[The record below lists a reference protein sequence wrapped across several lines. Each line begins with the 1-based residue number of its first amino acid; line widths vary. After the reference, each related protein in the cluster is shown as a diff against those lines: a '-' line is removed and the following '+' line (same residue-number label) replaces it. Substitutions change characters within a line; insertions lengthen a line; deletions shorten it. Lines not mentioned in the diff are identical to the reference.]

1 MLEVKKLN
9 VCYND
14 FLALN
19 EISLKI
25 QEGALTGIIG
35 PNGAGKSTLLKAML
49 NIIPHQGEV
58 SINNE
63 DINKKLVKIAYVEQ
77 KADID
82 FTFPIKVKECVS
94 MGTYAGMKVF
104 QRIKN
109 AEWQRVSKA
118 LEKVD
123 MGKYS
128 NHQIGELSGGQFQ
141 RVLLARCLAQNADFI
156 FLDEPFV
163 GIDLVSERIIM
174 DTLKEL
180 KHQGKTV
187 LIVHHDLSK
196 VKKYFDNIILLN
208 RNLIAHGSVE
218 SVFNEENL
226 KKAYGDTIFIG
237 EGKNANKEEN
247 KDYFAAS
254 DGIDVIY
261 LEGQSEKGKEDPHAW
276 LNLENGIIYAKNIE
290 KQLAEKDPDN
300 KKFYKEN
307 LDKYIE
313 KLDSLDK
320 EAKSKFASIP
330 NDKKMIVT
338 SEGCFKY
345 FSKAYNV
352 PSAYIW
358 EINTE
363 EEGTPDQIKHLVEK
377 LRTTKVPSL
386 FVESSVDDRPM
397 KTVSKDTNIP
407 IYSTIFTD
415 SIAEKGQDGD
425 SYYAMMKWNLDKIAE
440 GLSK

>member
-1 MLEVKKLN
+1 ML
-9 VCYND
+9 
-14 FLALN
+14 FR
-19 EISLKI
+19 S
-25 QEGALTGIIG
+25 
-35 PNGAGKSTLLKAML
+35 
-49 NIIPHQGEV
+49 
-58 SINNE
+58 
-63 DINKKLVKIAYVEQ
+63 YVEQ

-218 SVFNEENL
+218 SV
-226 KKAYGDTIFIG
+226 
-237 EGKNANKEEN
+237 
-247 KDYFAAS
+247 
-254 DGIDVIY
+254 
-261 LEGQSEKGKEDPHAW
+261 
-276 LNLENGIIYAKNIE
+276 
-290 KQLAEKDPDN
+290 
-300 KKFYKEN
+300 
-307 LDKYIE
+307 LDR
-313 KLDSLDK
+313 
-320 EAKSKFASIP
+320 KS
-330 NDKKMIVT
+330 V
-338 SEGCFKY
+338 
-345 FSKAYNV
+345 V
-352 PSAYIW
+352 
-358 EINTE
+358 
-363 EEGTPDQIKHLVEK
+363 
-377 LRTTKVPSL
+377 
-386 FVESSVDDRPM
+386 
-397 KTVSKDTNIP
+397 
-407 IYSTIFTD
+407 
-415 SIAEKGQDGD
+415 
-425 SYYAMMKWNLDKIAE
+425 
-440 GLSK
+440 

>member
-1 MLEVKKLN
+1 M
-9 VCYND
+9 
-14 FLALN
+14 N

-49 NIIPHQGEV
+49 NIIPHQEMSPLIMKT
-58 SINNE
+58 SIKTGK
-63 DINKKLVKIAYVEQ
+63 DCICRT

-226 KKAYGDTIFIG
+226 KSLWRYYIYWRG
-237 EGKNANKEEN
+237 E
-247 KDYFAAS
+247 
-254 DGIDVIY
+254 
-261 LEGQSEKGKEDPHAW
+261 
-276 LNLENGIIYAKNIE
+276 
-290 KQLAEKDPDN
+290 
-300 KKFYKEN
+300 
-307 LDKYIE
+307 
-313 KLDSLDK
+313 
-320 EAKSKFASIP
+320 
-330 NDKKMIVT
+330 
-338 SEGCFKY
+338 
-345 FSKAYNV
+345 
-352 PSAYIW
+352 
-358 EINTE
+358 
-363 EEGTPDQIKHLVEK
+363 
-377 LRTTKVPSL
+377 
-386 FVESSVDDRPM
+386 
-397 KTVSKDTNIP
+397 
-407 IYSTIFTD
+407 
-415 SIAEKGQDGD
+415 
-425 SYYAMMKWNLDKIAE
+425 
-440 GLSK
+440 

>member
-1 MLEVKKLN
+1 MLEVKKLT

-49 NIIPHQGEV
+49 NIIPHQGDV

-156 FLDEPFV
+156 FLDEP
-163 GIDLVSERIIM
+163 LIM

-237 EGKNANKEEN
+237 EGE
-247 KDYFAAS
+247 
-254 DGIDVIY
+254 
-261 LEGQSEKGKEDPHAW
+261 
-276 LNLENGIIYAKNIE
+276 
-290 KQLAEKDPDN
+290 
-300 KKFYKEN
+300 
-307 LDKYIE
+307 
-313 KLDSLDK
+313 
-320 EAKSKFASIP
+320 
-330 NDKKMIVT
+330 
-338 SEGCFKY
+338 
-345 FSKAYNV
+345 
-352 PSAYIW
+352 
-358 EINTE
+358 
-363 EEGTPDQIKHLVEK
+363 
-377 LRTTKVPSL
+377 
-386 FVESSVDDRPM
+386 
-397 KTVSKDTNIP
+397 
-407 IYSTIFTD
+407 
-415 SIAEKGQDGD
+415 
-425 SYYAMMKWNLDKIAE
+425 
-440 GLSK
+440 

>member
-1 MLEVKKLN
+1 MKKISVGLIGIAALGLLGACSSTNGGVHVYDKDGKLEIVTTFYPMYDFTKNIVGDEAN
-9 VCYND
+9 VDLMVPAGSEPHDYEPSAKD
-14 FLALN
+14 MAKAHDADVFVYHN
-19 EISLKI
+19 E
-25 QEGALTGIIG
+25 
-35 PNGAGKSTLLKAML
+35 N
-49 NIIPHQGEV
+49 IPHQGEV

-174 DTLKEL
+174 DTLKKL

-196 VKKYFDNIILLN
+196 VKKYFDNIILLDQ
-208 RNLIAHGSVE
+208 L
-218 SVFNEENL
+218 
-226 KKAYGDTIFIG
+226 
-237 EGKNANKEEN
+237 
-247 KDYFAAS
+247 
-254 DGIDVIY
+254 Y
-261 LEGQSEKGKEDPHAW
+261 L
-276 LNLENGIIYAKNIE
+276 L
-290 KQLAEKDPDN
+290 
-300 KKFYKEN
+300 
-307 LDKYIE
+307 
-313 KLDSLDK
+313 
-320 EAKSKFASIP
+320 
-330 NDKKMIVT
+330 
-338 SEGCFKY
+338 
-345 FSKAYNV
+345 
-352 PSAYIW
+352 
-358 EINTE
+358 
-363 EEGTPDQIKHLVEK
+363 
-377 LRTTKVPSL
+377 
-386 FVESSVDDRPM
+386 
-397 KTVSKDTNIP
+397 
-407 IYSTIFTD
+407 
-415 SIAEKGQDGD
+415 
-425 SYYAMMKWNLDKIAE
+425 
-440 GLSK
+440 

>member
-1 MLEVKKLN
+1 
-9 VCYND
+9 
-14 FLALN
+14 
-19 EISLKI
+19 
-25 QEGALTGIIG
+25 
-35 PNGAGKSTLLKAML
+35 
-49 NIIPHQGEV
+49 
-58 SINNE
+58 
-63 DINKKLVKIAYVEQ
+63 
-77 KADID
+77 
-82 FTFPIKVKECVS
+82 
-94 MGTYAGMKVF
+94 GTYAGMKVF

-237 EGKNANKEEN
+237 EG
-247 KDYFAAS
+247 
-254 DGIDVIY
+254 
-261 LEGQSEKGKEDPHAW
+261 
-276 LNLENGIIYAKNIE
+276 
-290 KQLAEKDPDN
+290 
-300 KKFYKEN
+300 
-307 LDKYIE
+307 
-313 KLDSLDK
+313 
-320 EAKSKFASIP
+320 
-330 NDKKMIVT
+330 
-338 SEGCFKY
+338 
-345 FSKAYNV
+345 
-352 PSAYIW
+352 
-358 EINTE
+358 
-363 EEGTPDQIKHLVEK
+363 GT
-377 LRTTKVPSL
+377 
-386 FVESSVDDRPM
+386 
-397 KTVSKDTNIP
+397 
-407 IYSTIFTD
+407 
-415 SIAEKGQDGD
+415 A
-425 SYYAMMKWNLDKIAE
+425 
-440 GLSK
+440 

>member
-1 MLEVKKLN
+1 MINIDKVSKSYGKDQVLDEVGLSIDKGK
-9 VCYND
+9 
-14 FLALN
+14 FTAF
-19 EISLKI
+19 
-25 QEGALTGIIG
+25 IG

-49 NIIPHQGEV
+49 NIIPHQGDV

-109 AEWQRVSKA
+109 TEWQRVSKA

-237 EGKNANKEEN
+237 EGE
-247 KDYFAAS
+247 
-254 DGIDVIY
+254 
-261 LEGQSEKGKEDPHAW
+261 
-276 LNLENGIIYAKNIE
+276 
-290 KQLAEKDPDN
+290 
-300 KKFYKEN
+300 
-307 LDKYIE
+307 
-313 KLDSLDK
+313 
-320 EAKSKFASIP
+320 
-330 NDKKMIVT
+330 
-338 SEGCFKY
+338 
-345 FSKAYNV
+345 
-352 PSAYIW
+352 
-358 EINTE
+358 
-363 EEGTPDQIKHLVEK
+363 
-377 LRTTKVPSL
+377 
-386 FVESSVDDRPM
+386 
-397 KTVSKDTNIP
+397 
-407 IYSTIFTD
+407 
-415 SIAEKGQDGD
+415 
-425 SYYAMMKWNLDKIAE
+425 
-440 GLSK
+440 

>member
-9 VCYND
+9 VCYKD

-25 QEGALTGIIG
+25 QEGALTGIFG

-109 AEWQRVSKA
+109 AEWQKVSKA

-237 EGKNANKEEN
+237 EGE
-247 KDYFAAS
+247 
-254 DGIDVIY
+254 
-261 LEGQSEKGKEDPHAW
+261 
-276 LNLENGIIYAKNIE
+276 
-290 KQLAEKDPDN
+290 
-300 KKFYKEN
+300 
-307 LDKYIE
+307 
-313 KLDSLDK
+313 
-320 EAKSKFASIP
+320 
-330 NDKKMIVT
+330 
-338 SEGCFKY
+338 
-345 FSKAYNV
+345 
-352 PSAYIW
+352 
-358 EINTE
+358 
-363 EEGTPDQIKHLVEK
+363 
-377 LRTTKVPSL
+377 
-386 FVESSVDDRPM
+386 
-397 KTVSKDTNIP
+397 
-407 IYSTIFTD
+407 
-415 SIAEKGQDGD
+415 
-425 SYYAMMKWNLDKIAE
+425 
-440 GLSK
+440 

>member
-1 MLEVKKLN
+1 MLEVKKLT

-25 QEGALTGIIG
+25 QEGALTGIFG

-109 AEWQRVSKA
+109 AEWQKVSKA

-163 GIDLVSERIIM
+163 GLDPKASF
-174 DTLKEL
+174 TLKEIMKEFCNNGGAIFFSTHVL
-180 KHQGKTV
+180 EVAEKICNKIAIIKDGKV
-187 LIVHHDLSK
+187 V
-196 VKKYFDNIILLN
+196 VC
-208 RNLIAHGSVE
+208 
-218 SVFNEENL
+218 
-226 KKAYGDTIFIG
+226 GDTNQVKG
-237 EGKNANKEEN
+237 NK
-247 KDYFAAS
+247 S
-254 DGIDVIY
+254 
-261 LEGQSEKGKEDPHAW
+261 LEHLFME
-276 LNLENGIIYAKNIE
+276 
-290 KQLAEKDPDN
+290 
-300 KKFYKEN
+300 
-307 LDKYIE
+307 
-313 KLDSLDK
+313 
-320 EAKSKFASIP
+320 
-330 NDKKMIVT
+330 
-338 SEGCFKY
+338 
-345 FSKAYNV
+345 
-352 PSAYIW
+352 
-358 EINTE
+358 
-363 EEGTPDQIKHLVEK
+363 LVEN
-377 LRTTKVPSL
+377 
-386 FVESSVDDRPM
+386 E
-397 KTVSKDTNIP
+397 
-407 IYSTIFTD
+407 
-415 SIAEKGQDGD
+415 
-425 SYYAMMKWNLDKIAE
+425 
-440 GLSK
+440 

>member
-163 GIDLVSERIIM
+163 GIDLISERIIM

-180 KHQGKTV
+180 KNQGKTV

-208 RNLIAHGSVE
+208 RNVIAHGSVE

-226 KKAYGDTIFIG
+226 KKPMEILYLLERGNNMLQNFING
-237 EGKNANKEEN
+237 LYDFHFLQNALIT
-247 KDYFAAS
+247 S
-254 DGIDVIY
+254 VVIGIVS
-261 LEGQSEKGKEDPHAW
+261 GT
-276 LNLENGIIYAKNIE
+276 
-290 KQLAEKDPDN
+290 
-300 KKFYKEN
+300 
-307 LDKYIE
+307 
-313 KLDSLDK
+313 
-320 EAKSKFASIP
+320 
-330 NDKKMIVT
+330 V
-338 SEGCFKY
+338 GCFIILRGM
-345 FSKAYNV
+345 SLMGDAISHAV
-352 PSAYIW
+352 LPGVAISYILG
-358 EINTE
+358 INFL
-363 EEGTPDQIKHLVEK
+363 LV
-377 LRTTKVPSL
+377 LLYLV
-386 FVESSVDDRPM
+386 
-397 KTVSKDTNIP
+397 
-407 IYSTIFTD
+407 Y
-415 SIAEKGQDGD
+415 
-425 SYYAMMKWNLDKIAE
+425 
-440 GLSK
+440 